1 MTLEFIQ
8 QLFDLVLVPLLA
20 ILTIYFVKF
29 VNIQT
34 EKIKAATDNE
44 LLQKYVGSLNDI
56 ITACVVATNQ
66 TYVDAM
72 KGQNA
77 FDKEAQQKAF
87 DMTFN
92 AVKEIL
98 SEEAEKVL
106 SMVYED
112 LDMFIKQQ
120 IEFIV
125 KMNKT
130 PIMY

>member
-20 ILTIYFVKF
+20 ILTVYFVKF

-34 EKIKAATDNE
+34 EKIKATTDNE

-112 LDMFIKQQ
+112 LNMFIKQQ
-120 IEFIV
+120 IEFMV